1 MALTI
6 YAAIAGF
13 WGGFPL
19 SAAKLVAY
27 LAAYFVLYLAF
38 CSAWTEGWLDIG
50 VMRLVSWFVVGLAI
64 LQTYGLGN
72 GWGGPELRFT
82 SFILRR
88 NTSPHS
94 SSPSWPFSC
103 SRAAAVFFTM
113 RLVV

>member
-1 MALTI
+1 MGFENTVRIAVLPLLFLARSHFLPLQTLQWRVPEKLWAALTI

-50 VMRLVSWFVVGLAI
+50 VMRLVSWLVVGLAI
-64 LQTYGLGN
+64 L
-72 GWGGPELRFT
+72 
-82 SFILRR
+82 
-88 NTSPHS
+88 
-94 SSPSWPFSC
+94 
-103 SRAAAVFFTM
+103 
-113 RLVV
+113 